1 MTVASRLPDLRS
13 PLEPLPQLGR
23 ELGLELWCKRDDML
37 PYYYGGNKVRK
48 IFGLMQE
55 AEAQG
60 CNALV
65 TNGGLQSNHARVTAL
80 AAAERGWPVTLVLHD
95 EAGASSAS
103 GNALIAQLAGAKLVR
118 VSPKEIAE
126 AIEAALAAL
135 RAEGFNPF
143 VIPGGGHSVVGA
155 LGYVSAAEEL
165 ASQADAMGGPA
176 DYVILASGTGTT
188 QAGLIVGFER
198 LGLSVRVCGIS
209 VAREAQRGRSVVEK
223 ACADVR
229 ARLGRQSLSQPVLF
243 DDRWTGGGYERVYPE
258 LLATVRQAAAAG
270 LILDPTYT
278 GKAFHGLT
286 ELVREG
292 AVKAGSRV
300 VFWHTGGLMNLLSSP
315 YREALLS

>member
-1 MTVASRLPDLRS
+1 MTVAPDLRS

-23 ELGLELWCKRDDML
+23 ELGLELWCKRDDLL
-37 PYYYGGNKVRK
+37 PHYYGGNKVRK
-48 IFGLMQE
+48 IFGIMRE

-95 EAGASSAS
+95 EVGASSAS

-118 VSPKEIAE
+118 VAPNEIAE
-126 AIEAALAAL
+126 TLEAALAAL
-135 RAEGFNPF
+135 RAEGFKPF
-143 VIPGGGHSVVGA
+143 AIPGGGHNVVGA
-155 LGYVSAAEEL
+155 LGYVGAAEEL
-165 ASQADAMGGPA
+165 VSQEDVMGGPA

-198 LGLSVRVCGIS
+198 FGLAVRVYGVS
-209 VAREAQRGRSVVEK
+209 VARDAQRGRSVVEK
-223 ACADVR
+223 ACADLR
-229 ARLGRQSLSQPVLF
+229 ARLGRQPLSQPVLF
-243 DDRWTGGGYERVYPE
+243 DDRWTGGGYEKVYPE
-258 LLATVRQAAAAG
+258 LFATIRWAAAAG

-278 GKAFHGLT
+278 GKAFHALT

-292 AVKAGSRV
+292 VVKAGSRV

-315 YREALLS
+315 HREALLP